1 MILCG
6 VGTLH
11 TCVIMYYTT
20 TRHHSPREAREWCQN
35 GPQKRNSQGLICHQ
49 SAFLIRLRWL
59 DEVSYHYLIWLA
71 LFERFFA
78 KKVSTRGVF

>member
-1 MILCG
+1 M
-6 VGTLH
+6 V
-11 TCVIMYYTT
+11 
-20 TRHHSPREAREWCQN
+20 SKW
-35 GPQKRNSQGLICHQ
+35 PQKRNSQGLICHQ

>member
-1 MILCG
+1 M
-6 VGTLH
+6 V
-11 TCVIMYYTT
+11 
-20 TRHHSPREAREWCQN
+20 PKW
-35 GPQKRNSQGLICHQ
+35 PQKRNSLGLICHQ

-59 DEVSYHYLIWLA
+59 DEDSYHYLIWLA